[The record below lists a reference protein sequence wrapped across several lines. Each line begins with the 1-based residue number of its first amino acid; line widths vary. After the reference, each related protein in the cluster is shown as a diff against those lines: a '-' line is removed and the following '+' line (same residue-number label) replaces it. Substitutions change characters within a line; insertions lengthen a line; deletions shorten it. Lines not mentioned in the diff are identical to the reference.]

1 MRDDLESIAGVDGC
15 RGGWL
20 VARDGGVEL
29 ITALTTLLER
39 FALIGIDMPIGLPD
53 GGGRAADRDARRFLG
68 TRRSTVF
75 SVPPRAV
82 LAHTTYAA
90 ANAACRRSYGHGLTV
105 QCFNLF
111 PKMREVD
118 ALAADVARDRVVEI
132 HPECAFARMAGAPLP
147 PKRTAEGRQLR
158 SALVRTLVGIDVDGV
173 RVRGAAA
180 HDVLDACGVLW
191 SARRFAAGT
200 AVTFGDD
207 AVDARGLPMRIVS

>member
-20 VARDGGVEL
+20 VAHHGGIEL
-29 ITALTTLLER
+29 VTALTTLLAR
-39 FALIGIDMPIGLPD
+39 FTLIGIDMPIGLPD
-53 GGGRAADRDARRFLG
+53 DGDRAADRDARRFLG
-68 TRRSTVF
+68 ARHSTVF

-82 LAHTTYAA
+82 LAHSTYAA
-90 ANAACRRSYGHGLTV
+90 ANDACRRSHGRGLTV

-118 ALAADVARDRVVEI
+118 ALAAHVVRDRLVEI

-147 PKRTAEGRQLR
+147 PKRTAEGRQQR
-158 SALVRTLVGIDVDGV
+158 GALVRTLLGIDVEDV
-173 RVRGAAA
+173 HTPGAAT
-180 HDVLDACGVLW
+180 HDVLDAYAVLW

-200 AVTFGDD
+200 AVTFGDG